1 MPSSKITVVD
11 AREWVET
18 ALRACLRGDF
28 TELDDVVADDFID
41 GFRPVKAKAKA
52 KATTSKKTSP
62 KKVSVPDAPYDEL
75 CCEARA
81 TKKDTE
87 TGFRLNCQCNNV
99 RPGDSNLCKTHQRT
113 KISKKGMEL
122 GLYTAERPLLW
133 ADGSNI
139 IWLDSSDEI
148 KGGCGK
154 KKVKRKTTCSTCGIV
169 GHTKTTCP
177 QRESVKAV
185 TPVPPVEDPVDVAW
199 HEQITV
205 EAKVEEKVEA
215 KVEEKVEEKVGEKVE
230 ETGYTMK
237 EITGVSPEGE
247 EYVVEIHTPDNTA
260 PVDFE
265 PEPEPEPV
273 ASNDSQATEELTPD
287 NTAPV
292 DFEPEP
298 EPEPVADNDSQATE
312 ELTFEC
318 DSDDDT
324 GDSTP
329 LEFDGVSYEL
339 DADGTTVYDDE
350 GERAGDWNG
359 EAIVFKNTSWKKAH
373 EIMKNEANEEI
384 HEPELT
390 SLDWSDLKA
399 KAKELGVD
407 PEKIGEAVELEGKE
421 RLDSIISFINEK
433 M

>member
-28 TELDDVVADDFID
+28 TELDDVVAEDFID

-75 CCEARA
+75 CCEARS

-139 IWLDSSDEI
+139 IWSDSSDEI

-205 EAKVEEKVEA
+205 EAKVEEKVE
-215 KVEEKVEEKVGEKVE
+215 EKVGEKVE

-273 ASNDSQATEELTPD
+273 AS
-287 NTAPV
+287 
-292 DFEPEP
+292 
-298 EPEPVADNDSQATE
+298 NDSQATE

-390 SLDWSDLKA
+390 SLDWSELKA

>member
-75 CCEARA
+75 CCEARS

-139 IWLDSSDEI
+139 IWSDSSDEI

-205 EAKVEEKVEA
+205 EAKVEEKVE
-215 KVEEKVEEKVGEKVE
+215 EKVGEKVE

-273 ASNDSQATEELTPD
+273 AS
-287 NTAPV
+287 
-292 DFEPEP
+292 
-298 EPEPVADNDSQATE
+298 NDSQATE

-390 SLDWSDLKA
+390 SLDWSELKA